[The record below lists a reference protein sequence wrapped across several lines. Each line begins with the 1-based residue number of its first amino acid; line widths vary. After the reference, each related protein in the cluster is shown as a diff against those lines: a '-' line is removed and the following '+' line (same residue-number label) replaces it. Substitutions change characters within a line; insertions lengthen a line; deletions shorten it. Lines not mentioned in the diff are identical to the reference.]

1 MHGWVL
7 PRFPPSVRFDAALE
21 EALSCSPA
29 QGAGFARQGSLLS
42 KGQATATGDT
52 VCHNTRIFNLYTAKA
67 RNRTRF
73 YPPLRKSP
81 LFATPVARPPCLRP
95 RLERSSSCATSRPA
109 QELSLPP
116 LSFSL
121 STFTF
126 FFSLFLI
133 FVFYREVTMEQP
145 RRLGARPA
153 SGRPPLHR
161 PRAPPPRSVRPIAV
175 SAPEQPDPL
184 PRPPTKSRLLPV
196 LRSRGGRP
204 RGAPIDPPPGPPWST
219 PCLRPP
225 PLRQPRAT
233 PT

>member
-1 MHGWVL
+1 MLRWRRRCRARL
-7 PRFPPSVRFDAALE
+7 RKVRALQGR
-21 EALSCSPA
+21 ARCSPR
-29 QGAGFARQGSLLS
+29 GRRQPLVTPCVTTHVFSTCTLQ
-42 KGQATATGDT
+42 KHATAL
-52 VCHNTRIFNLYTAKA
+52 VSI
-67 RNRTRF
+67 
-73 YPPLRKSP
+73 PPLRKSP
-81 LFATPVARPPCLRP
+81 LFSTPVARPPCLRP

-121 STFTF
+121 SAFTF

-153 SGRPPLHR
+153 SGRPPLRR

-184 PRPPTKSRLLPV
+184 PRPPTKSRLLLV
-196 LRSRGGRP
+196 LRSGGGRP

>member
-1 MHGWVL
+1 MVL
-7 PRFPPSVRFDAALE
+7 FILIINIF
-21 EALSCSPA
+21 
-29 QGAGFARQGSLLS
+29 LL
-42 KGQATATGDT
+42 
-52 VCHNTRIFNLYTAKA
+52 LTAKA

-95 RLERSSSCATSRPA
+95 RLERSSSCATSRPT

-153 SGRPPLHR
+153 SGRPPLRR

-184 PRPPTKSRLLPV
+184 PRP
-196 LRSRGGRP
+196 
-204 RGAPIDPPPGPPWST
+204 
-219 PCLRPP
+219 
-225 PLRQPRAT
+225 QPRAASCLSYGREEDDREERPLICRLGRLGARPASGPPPPRQLRAP